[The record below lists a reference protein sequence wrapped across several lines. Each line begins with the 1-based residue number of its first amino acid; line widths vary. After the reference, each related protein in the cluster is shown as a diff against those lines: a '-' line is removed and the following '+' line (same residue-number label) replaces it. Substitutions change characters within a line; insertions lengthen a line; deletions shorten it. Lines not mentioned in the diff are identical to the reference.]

1 MAINVGGREYYTDA
15 TQLTSGTTN
24 CIGKGRI
31 KGIFCAASGSH
42 TFHFPSGTQITFAP
56 DANSIVPF
64 APNGVV
70 TSAGNI
76 YGLY

>member
-31 KGIFCAASGSH
+31 KGIFVSGSGSY
-42 TFHFPSGTQITFAP
+42 TFHFPSGTTIGFTPGANTIT
-56 DANSIVPF
+56 PF
-64 APNGVV
+64 SPNGVV
-70 TSAGNI
+70 GSNNI